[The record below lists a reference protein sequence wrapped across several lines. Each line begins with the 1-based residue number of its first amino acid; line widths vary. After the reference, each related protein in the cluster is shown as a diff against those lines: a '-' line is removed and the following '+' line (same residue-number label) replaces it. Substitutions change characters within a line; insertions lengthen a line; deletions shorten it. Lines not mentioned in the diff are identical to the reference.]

1 MQASKLLSLYCTN
14 INIFI
19 SKINTSFNQSSL
31 ISPTI
36 TILLNPL
43 QNTIEYNSN
52 PFSISP
58 ITQIY
63 NTSLSL
69 TDIDNMVTILRK
81 EHLVN
86 SHISFTLIDISCEIS
101 ICEFKSS
108 SLIITKM
115 RDVINIV
122 QSFFS
127 KKIDI
132 DNNTII
138 SQLNDEENNVEYD
151 ICIIFHNY
159 LPQSAIDIFIYDN
172 RAYQFDFPITDII
185 SYINKRNFCFIK
197 EKNVVTTYKKNTSIS
212 YLIII
217 NYRTKGLLNLNDGIY
232 KGLEKVKEE
241 LNSKVKA
248 YIEKLNISNN
258 IQNIISSMM
267 TIFHSTPN
275 EILYNKLKKLFPND
289 STDDMSSRL
298 YSDFIKQ

>member
-1 MQASKLLSLYCTN
+1 MQANKLLSLYCKT

-19 SKINTSFNQSSL
+19 SKINTSFNHSSL

-108 SLIITKM
+108 SLIIPKM

-122 QSFFS
+122 ESFFS
-127 KKIDI
+127 KKINI
-132 DNNTII
+132 DNNSII
-138 SQLNDEENNVEYD
+138 SQFNDEENNVEYD

-159 LPQSAIDIFIYDN
+159 LPQSAIDIFVYDN

-185 SYINKRNFCFIK
+185 STKVTCSILSSAIIGGSYKIK
-197 EKNVVTTYKKNTSIS
+197 EIEGDDTYILTDIDSITIKYDDMDNLLGIQKTPQQLNGDNKNVIVSLFPDKNIIPVL
-212 YLIII
+212 YL
-217 NYRTKGLLNLNDGIY
+217 RNDDN
-232 KGLEKVKEE
+232 KEE
-241 LNSKVKA
+241 LKCT
-248 YIEKLNISNN
+248 
-258 IQNIISSMM
+258 SS
-267 TIFHSTPN
+267 TQLVAAP
-275 EILYNKLKKLFPND
+275 
-289 STDDMSSRL
+289 
-298 YSDFIKQ
+298 

>member
-1 MQASKLLSLYCTN
+1 MQTNKILYLYCSN
-14 INIFI
+14 INILI
-19 SKINTSFNQSSL
+19 SKINASFNHSSL

-43 QNTIEYNSN
+43 QSTIEYISN
-52 PFSISP
+52 PFSMFP

-69 TDIDNMVTILRK
+69 IDIEEMVTILRK

-86 SHISFTLIDISCEIS
+86 SHISFTLIDIACEIP

-108 SLIITKM
+108 SLIIPKM
-115 RDVINIV
+115 TDIINIV
-122 QSFFS
+122 GCFFS
-127 KKIDI
+127 KTINI

-138 SQLNDEENNVEYD
+138 SQLTDEENNVEYD

-159 LPQSAIDIFIYDN
+159 LPQSATDIFIYDN
-172 RAYQFDFPITDII
+172 RTYQYGFPNADII
-185 SYINKRNFCFIK
+185 SYINKNNFCFTN
-197 EKNVVTTYKKNTSIS
+197 EKNVVITYKRNTSLS
-212 YLIII
+212 YIIII
-217 NYRTKGLLNLNDGIY
+217 NYRKKSTLNLNDGIY

-248 YIEKLNISNN
+248 YIEKLNVSNN

-267 TIFHSTPN
+267 TIYHSTSN
-275 EILYNKLKKLFPND
+275 EILYNKLKQLFPND
-289 STDDMSSRL
+289 STEEISNKL
-298 YSDFIKQ
+298 YSNFIKQ